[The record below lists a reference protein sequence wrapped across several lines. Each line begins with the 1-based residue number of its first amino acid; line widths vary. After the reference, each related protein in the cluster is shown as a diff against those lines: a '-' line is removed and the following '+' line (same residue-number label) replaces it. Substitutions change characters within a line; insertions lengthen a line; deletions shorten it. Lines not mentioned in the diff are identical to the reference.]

1 MKNIYDI
8 IIIGAGAAGMT
19 AAIYTSRRMLK
30 TLVISKDL
38 GGQAAMASKV
48 ENYPGFVEAIS
59 GFEIMQKF
67 NQQAKKF
74 GVEFIFDQVKE
85 IQSENN
91 IFLVKTNAETYKTK
105 AIILTF
111 GLTPRDLNVPG
122 EEKFKGRGVS
132 YCATCDSLFYK
143 DKNVAVTGGGN
154 AALDATLLLSKIAK
168 KVYLIH
174 RRDEFRGDEILIQKI
189 KEQKNIQ
196 LVLSS
201 IIKEIKGDKLV
212 KSIIVSKIDKGS
224 EEEIEV
230 NGVFVEIGYEVKADF
245 IKNLVDLDE
254 KNQVITNK
262 NCETSHPGIF
272 AAGDATDIFYKQI
285 IISAGEGAKSAL
297 SAYKYLQE
305 KEGKKIVGLDWGGK

>member
-91 IFLVKTNAETYKTK
+91 IFLVKTNTETYKTK

>member
-1 MKNIYDI
+1 MYDV

-48 ENYPGFVEAIS
+48 ENYPGFIEAIS

-67 NQQAKKF
+67 NQQTKKF

-85 IQSENN
+85 IQFKNDF
-91 IFLVKTNAETYKTK
+91 FLIKTNKENYEAK
-105 AIILTF
+105 AMILAF

-143 DKNVAVTGGGN
+143 NKNVAVIGGGN

-174 RRDEFRGDEILIQKI
+174 RRDEFSGEEILIQKI
-189 KEQKNIQ
+189 KQQKNIQ
-196 LVLSS
+196 LILNST
-201 IIKEIKGDKLV
+201 INEIKGDELV
-212 KSIIVSKIDKGS
+212 KSIIVSKISSKRK
-224 EEEIEV
+224 EEIEV
-230 NGVFVEIGYEVKADF
+230 RGIFVEIGYEVKADF
-245 IKNLVDLDE
+245 VKNLVDLDE
-254 KNQVITNK
+254 KNQIIIDK
-262 NCETSHPGIF
+262 NCQTSHLGIF
-272 AAGDATDIFYKQI
+272 AAGDVTDIYYKQI
-285 IISAGEGAKSAL
+285 IISAGEGAKAAL
-297 SAYKYLQE
+297 SVYKYIQE
-305 KEGKKIVGLDWGGK
+305 KEGKKNPILDWGTTK